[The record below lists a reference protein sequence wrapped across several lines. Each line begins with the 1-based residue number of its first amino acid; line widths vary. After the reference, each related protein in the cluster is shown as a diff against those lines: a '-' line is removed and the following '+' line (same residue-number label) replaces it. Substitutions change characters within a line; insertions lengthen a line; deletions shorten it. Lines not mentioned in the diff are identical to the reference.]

1 MKKKQLQN
9 QSSLKI
15 LSGDYTNLLSFLKE
29 KRQSDVAPPEFIND
43 AIEKIWGE
51 KLSPEE
57 HVSRIIND
65 VKKNKDEAV
74 KKYSQLFDRS
84 QYDKIEVTRDEI
96 REAFDLISTQQI
108 EAIQF
113 AINRVRQ
120 YHTRQLAHGPVSFSE
135 RGVGMIIR
143 PLQRIGIYMTGS
155 DVALPSSIIHAAI
168 PGVVAGVNEI
178 YGVTSAMQDGKVNP
192 LKLVAAQLAGVQKI
206 FRASGPQAIAAFAY
220 GTESIPAVDKIFG
233 PGNLFVTLAKQQV
246 FGKVGIDALNG
257 PTETLIIADNK
268 ASVDLVAADL
278 LAQAEHDQLATPL
291 LITDSAD
298 LAASVVRA
306 VESQIK
312 TLDREPIARA
322 AIANGG
328 ALVVNDLTDAIKL
341 ANEYAPEH
349 LCLLV
354 EEPGELIPSIVN
366 AGGIFVGESSP
377 EVLGDYTAGPSHI
390 MPTGGSARFSSPLS
404 VLDFLKITSIIEFES
419 HELYRQGPYAS
430 ELARSEGLTGHARSI
445 DMRIEGIDD

>member
-15 LSGDYTNLLSFLKE
+15 LSGDYAHLLSFLKE
-29 KRQSDVAPPEFIND
+29 KRSSTINIPEFISD
-43 AIEKIWGE
+43 MIEEMWGE
-51 KLSPEE
+51 KLNPEE
-57 HVSRIIND
+57 HVSRIIDD

-74 KKYSQLFDRS
+74 KKYSQLFDKS

-96 REAFDLISTQQI
+96 REAFDLISDQQI
-108 EAIQF
+108 EAIKF
-113 AINRVRQ
+113 TINRIQQ

-135 RGVGMIIR
+135 RGTGMIVR
-143 PLQRIGIYMTGS
+143 PLQRAGIYMTGS
-155 DVALPSSIIHAAI
+155 DASLPSSIIHAAI
-168 PGVVAGVNEI
+168 PGVVAGVDEI

-192 LKLVAAQLAGVQKI
+192 LKLVAAQLAGVQRI

-246 FGKVGIDALNG
+246 FGTVGIDALYG
-257 PTETLIIADNK
+257 PTETMIIADDQ

-298 LAASVVRA
+298 LASSVVKA
-306 VESQIK
+306 VESQLE
-312 TLDREPIARA
+312 TLDREIIARVA
-322 AIANGG
+322 VANGG
-328 ALVVNDLTDAIKL
+328 ALVVKDLDDAITL

-354 EEPGELIPSIVN
+354 EEPKKLIPSIVN

-404 VLDFLKITSIIEFES
+404 VLDFLKITSIVEFDS

-430 ELARSEGLTGHARSI
+430 ELARAEGLTGHARSI
-445 DMRIEGIDD
+445 DMRIEGN